1 MSDVIALKPKSP
13 DVSDKFIIGS
23 TVRLKG
29 GGAIMTVRKPGKQ
42 TIEVEWH
49 NTSDDPISAD
59 YHPQMLIHADPDAE
73 EDTKEVR
80 D

>member
-13 DVSDKFIIGS
+13 EVSDKFIIGS
-23 TVRLKG
+23 TVALRG

-42 TIEVEWH
+42 SVTVDWH
-49 NTSDDPISAD
+49 DSNDNLNSAD
-59 YHPQMLIHADPDAE
+59 FPVAMLCHADPDAE
-73 EDTKEVR
+73 EDTKEVK